1 MPNGNEPRSF
11 QDAQRLAVAT
21 TILQGM
27 IASEASG
34 SGQLPPRTQGTDAEW
49 RRACA
54 KEALAFADA
63 LIEEAARG

>member
-1 MPNGNEPRSF
+1 VPNGNELRSF
-11 QDAQRLAVAT
+11 QDSQRLAIAT

-34 SGQLPPRTQGTDAEW
+34 SGQLPARTQASDVEW

-63 LIEEAARG
+63 LIEEAGK